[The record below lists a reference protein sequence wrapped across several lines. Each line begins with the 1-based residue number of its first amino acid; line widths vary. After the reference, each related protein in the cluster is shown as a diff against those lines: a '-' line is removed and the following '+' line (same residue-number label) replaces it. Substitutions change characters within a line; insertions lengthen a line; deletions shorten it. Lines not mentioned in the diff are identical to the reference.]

1 MMILRPRL
9 IVLLLIA
16 FALIRVAMTFRVF
29 SATVDEATHIGAGL
43 ELIQLHRY
51 QVHRENPPLPRII
64 LSAAP
69 WLGGMRYNPEG
80 GFIAGLHSVFYGNGK
95 YERNLVLARSG
106 NLFFFALAAW
116 TVWIL
121 ARGALGD
128 AGALIALFLF
138 TTEPI
143 VLGYSGLATHDAAGV
158 AGTGVALIAFLRWL
172 RAPDLSRALL
182 FGAAFGFSILCKF
195 TCIVDVPVA
204 CIAIATLRVIQDREL
219 RRQIALASLAMVPS
233 VVVTLFIV
241 WAGYGFTL
249 RPLGDLAP
257 WWGAFGPRIG
267 SMVARLDPATRIP
280 APDFFIGIANLRM
293 IDASGM
299 NTYLWGHSG
308 KSGWW
313 WYFPFAL
320 LLKISLAALAL
331 FIAGLWLTRR
341 ERDLR
346 GPCLEFSAAALSIVA
361 IAMTSKLDIG
371 VRYLLPFFVPFAVA
385 SAAGVLAMGRRGLA
399 GKGIVI
405 ALLVFHAGVSLGA
418 HPDYF
423 PYFNVLAGR
432 EPSRYLIDSNLDWGQ
447 DALRLRTVIRKL
459 KITRIGL
466 SLIGPADYAALG
478 YPEVYSANPALPLHG
493 WLAISD
499 HERRMSEV
507 DGGWRWLR
515 ENPVQ
520 RVGKSISLYKLP

>member
-1 MMILRPRL
+1 MTFRPRL
-9 IVLLLIA
+9 VVALLIA
-16 FALIRVAMTFRVF
+16 FALIRMAMTFRVF
-29 SATVDEATHIGAGL
+29 SATVDEATHVGAGL
-43 ELIQLHRY
+43 ELLQFHRY

-64 LSAAP
+64 LAAAP
-69 WLGGMRYNPEG
+69 WFGGMRYNPAG
-80 GFIAGLHSVFYGNGK
+80 GFIAGLHSVFYGYGK
-95 YERNLVLARSG
+95 YERNLALARAG
-106 NLFFFALAAW
+106 NLIFFALAAA

-128 AGALIALFLF
+128 AGALIALLLF

-143 VLGYSGLATHDAAGV
+143 VLGYSALATSDAAGV
-158 AGTGVALIAFLRWL
+158 AGTGLALIGFLRWL
-172 RAPDLSRALL
+172 RAPSLSRALL

-204 CIAIATLRVIQDREL
+204 CVAIATVRVIRDGDL
-219 RRQIALASLAMVPS
+219 RRRIARASLAMVPAA
-233 VVVTLFIV
+233 VVTLLVI
-241 WAGYGFTL
+241 WGGYAFTM

-257 WWGAFGPRIG
+257 WQHAFGPRIDQ
-267 SMVARLDPATRIP
+267 MLAHLDPATRVP

-308 KSGWW
+308 KGGWW

-331 FIAGLWLTRR
+331 FIAGLWLTRG

-346 GPCLEFSAAALSIVA
+346 GSYLELGAAALAIVA
-361 IAMTSKLDIG
+361 ISMTSKLDIG

-385 SAAGVLAMGRRGLA
+385 TAAAVLAMTRRGIA
-399 GKGIVI
+399 AKSIAIV
-405 ALLVFHAGVSLGA
+405 LLVVHAGVSLAA

-432 EPSRYLIDSNLDWGQ
+432 DPSRYLIDSNLDWGQ
-447 DALRLRTVIRKL
+447 DALRLRAAIRTL

-466 SLIGPADYAALG
+466 SLMGPADYAALG
-478 YPEVYSANPALPLHG
+478 YPEVYSANPSQPAHG
-493 WLAISD
+493 WLAVGD
-499 HERRMSEV
+499 HQRRMGAVNGE
-507 DGGWRWLR
+507 WRWLP
-515 ENPVQ
+515 EKPFQ
-520 RVGKSISLYKLP
+520 RVGKSISLFNMP